1 MKLIFFIQVTFCFK
15 SIEHSSTRW
24 AYIHGLCEKAIYGG
38 RITNVQD
45 IAILTTYLRCV
56 FTSDN
61 VNWKD
66 GIPGIT
72 DLNSGDAKVCVSCI
86 RVFEVTNIYFKKM
99 YQTTKIIQ
107 MCK

>member
-1 MKLIFFIQVTFCFK
+1 MKEFFFKQVTFCFK

-72 DLNSGDAKVCVSCI
+72 DLNSGDVKVCISCI
-86 RVFEVTNIYFKKM
+86 CVCKMTNISFKKN
-99 YQTTKIIQ
+99 YQKL
-107 MCK
+107 K